1 MASKKRMLKDIAIMS
16 NSNLENDGIF
26 YHVDED
32 DMFNVK
38 LMIIGPKDTPY
49 EDGLYFL
56 LLNLI
61 KQNTHMCLQKQPF
74 VVLLHVV

>member
-1 MASKKRMLKDIAIMS
+1 MS

-49 EDGLYFL
+49 EDGLYFFTL
-56 LLNLI
+56 ESV
-61 KQNTHMCLQKQPF
+61 KYMAFPVRQNTFFFSFFHYHK
-74 VVLLHVV
+74 